1 MAGQRGI
8 AIGGAAPGRGI
19 SCNIFK
25 TMKER
30 LKIVKNIVILN
41 NPSKDD
47 GMLIA
52 CLHLLFPECK
62 IQVHS
67 KQTERSG
74 DVQVAIGSGIAAK
87 GGKANG
93 KHLDR

>member
-1 MAGQRGI
+1 
-8 AIGGAAPGRGI
+8 
-19 SCNIFK
+19 
-25 TMKER
+25 
-30 LKIVKNIVILN
+30 VKNIVILN

-62 IQVHS
+62 TQIRS
-67 KQTERSG
+67 KHTQSSR
-74 DVQVAIGSGIAAK
+74 DVQVAPGSGIAVK

-93 KHLDR
+93 KHLDC